1 VTVIEIKIMLSH
13 VMRLLVDIQK
23 TVTVSNLSVSDE
35 WRHTLAYK
43 SFMGRLHSLEP
54 GIKQH
59 GGYYSILLHWMLC
72 LQYWYHRLLYDFDA
86 VRHSVDAE
94 IND

>member
-35 WRHTLAYK
+35 
-43 SFMGRLHSLEP
+43 
-54 GIKQH
+54 
-59 GGYYSILLHWMLC
+59 
-72 LQYWYHRLLYDFDA
+72 
-86 VRHSVDAE
+86 
-94 IND
+94 